1 MAKKS
6 GGLNILYLIGLA
18 LVVVG
23 SFLPVIRI
31 SLGFLGNI
39 DFTIIDAF
47 KDLGDLD
54 SWLALLMFIAA
65 IVGIVLCF
73 VKVGNDSTIKL
84 ICAVASIVLGLI
96 FFARGGFFKEWFKI
110 TGVGFY
116 VIIVG
121 WVVAIIGA
129 LKK

>member
-6 GGLNILYLIGLA
+6 GLNLLYLIGLA

-47 KDLGDLD
+47 RDLGDVD
-54 SWLALLMFIAA
+54 SWLALLMFVAA

-73 VKVGNDSTIKL
+73 VNVSNGSTLKL
-84 ICAVASIVLGLI
+84 ICVVASIALGLI
-96 FFARGGFFKEWFKI
+96 FFARGGFFKDWFKI
-110 TGVGFY
+110 TGFGFY

>member
-6 GGLNILYLIGLA
+6 GLNLLYLIGLA

-47 KDLGDLD
+47 RDLGDLD
-54 SWLALLMFIAA
+54 SWLALLMFVAA

-73 VKVGNDSTIKL
+73 VNVSNGSTLKL
-84 ICAVASIVLGLI
+84 ICVVASIVLGLI

-110 TGVGFY
+110 TGFGFY